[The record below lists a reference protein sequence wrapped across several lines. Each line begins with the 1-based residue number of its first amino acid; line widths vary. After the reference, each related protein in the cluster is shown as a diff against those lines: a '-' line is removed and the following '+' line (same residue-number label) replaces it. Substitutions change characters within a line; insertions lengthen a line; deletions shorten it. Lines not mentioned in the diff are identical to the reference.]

1 MKKADAIAIKK
12 LTSSMPPEIEFKPAK
27 HVFTG
32 EELMLGGYKNLD
44 KNGVYTIDPID
55 GYEQHTVSHEA
66 RIKDAF
72 KHQGIPGVRAYV
84 DKVKTKY
91 FGQ

>member
-1 MKKADAIAIKK
+1 
-12 LTSSMPPEIEFKPAK
+12 
-27 HVFTG
+27 VFTG

-44 KNGVYTIDPID
+44 RKRVYTIDPIE
-55 GYEQHTVSHEA
+55 GYEQHTVSHEP

-72 KHQGIPGVRAYV
+72 KRQGIAGVREYV
-84 DKVKTKY
+84 DKVKSKY